1 MNDAV
6 DIIRQLINL
15 GKFEEAERS
24 LKEVLNQN
32 PNSVELLNLQAE
44 LSLKLGSAFWEKGE
58 VDRSLDYLIKALEIN
73 PYNRNVVFKCGEVL
87 TTLEQFESAKN
98 LYSSYLQK
106 NPDDQEIAK
115 VLRDLE
121 KLKSESFGM
130 PSISKKAKIKVSAI
144 VSTYNSERFIRG
156 CLEDLVNQTL
166 YKKGELEIIVIDS
179 GSQQNEREI
188 VEEFQKKY
196 KNL

>member
-1 MNDAV
+1 
-6 DIIRQLINL
+6 
-15 GKFEEAERS
+15 
-24 LKEVLNQN
+24 
-32 PNSVELLNLQAE
+32 
-44 LSLKLGSAFWEKGE
+44 
-58 VDRSLDYLIKALEIN
+58 
-73 PYNRNVVFKCGEVL
+73 
-87 TTLEQFESAKN
+87 
-98 LYSSYLQK
+98 
-106 NPDDQEIAK
+106 
-115 VLRDLE
+115 
-121 KLKSESFGM
+121 M